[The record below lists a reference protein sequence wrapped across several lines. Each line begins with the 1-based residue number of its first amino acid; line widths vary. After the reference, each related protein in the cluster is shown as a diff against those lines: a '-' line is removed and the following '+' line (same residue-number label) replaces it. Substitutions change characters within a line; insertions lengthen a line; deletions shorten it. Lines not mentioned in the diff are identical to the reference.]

1 MKIFFKKSET
11 SLTTVSYLLN
21 YDLPIKWDGILIR
34 ENQRALYTRKK
45 KDWY

>member
-1 MKIFFKKSET
+1 MKINKKICET
-11 SLTTVSYLLN
+11 SVTTASYLLN
-21 YDLPIKWDGILIR
+21 YDLPIKWNGLLIR